1 MNRATAS
8 RLASGVFVGA
18 VIAFLAM
25 PILITVLFSFN
36 ASPRLSFPIHGLT
49 LDWYDKALTNPLF
62 RDALRNSLIA
72 AVTTAIVAA
81 LIGVPAAF
89 GLRRVSPRLR
99 PLMAGSLLLPAI
111 VPALLLG
118 IALTV
123 FLNDIGV
130 HLTLRTAIVGH
141 LLIAMP
147 FVVLTM
153 VARLDN
159 FDFSLAEAA
168 RSLGAGPARAFWD
181 VVLPLIL
188 PSIVGAMLLSMA
200 LSLDEFVVT
209 FFTRGTDD
217 TLPVLIWGLLRRG
230 IDPTIN
236 ALATIILVGNI
247 TLALI
252 ANRLTK
258 VRL

>member
-1 MNRATAS
+1 MTRPTV
-8 RLASGVFVGA
+8 RQVVGGLLVA
-18 VIAFLAM
+18 CVIGFLAL
-25 PILITVLFSFN
+25 PILVTIAFSFN
-36 ASPRLSFPIHGLT
+36 ASPRLSFPIEGLT
-49 LDWYDKALTNPLF
+49 LDWYDRGLRDPMF
-62 RDALRNSLIA
+62 RDALRNSVVA
-72 AVTTAIVAA
+72 AVVTALVAA
-81 LIGVPAAF
+81 LIGVPASFA
-89 GLRRVSPRLR
+89 LR
-99 PLMAGSLLLPAI
+99 GLLLPAI

-123 FLNDIGV
+123 FLEEVG
-130 HLTLRTAIVGH
+130 LGLSLETAIIGH
-141 LLIAMP
+141 VLIALP
-147 FVVLTM
+147 FVVLSM
-153 VARLDN
+153 VARLDS
-159 FDFSLAEAA
+159 FDFSIVEAA
-168 RSLGAGPARAFWD
+168 RSLGAGPARGFAD
-181 VVLPLIL
+181 IVLPLIR

-209 FFTRGTDD
+209 FFTRGGDD

-236 ALATIILVGNI
+236 ALATLILAGTV

>member
-1 MNRATAS
+1 MRRPTV
-8 RLASGVFVGA
+8 RQIVGGLLVA
-18 VIAFLAM
+18 CVIGFLAL
-25 PILITVLFSFN
+25 PILVTVVFSFN
-36 ASPRLSFPIHGLT
+36 ASPRLSFPIEGLT
-49 LDWYDKALTNPLF
+49 LDWYDRGLRDPMF
-62 RDALRNSLIA
+62 RDALRNSIVA
-72 AVTTAIVAA
+72 AVVTAVVAA
-81 LIGVPAAF
+81 LIGVPASFALR
-89 GLRRVSPRLR
+89 GLAPRIR
-99 PLMAGSLLLPAI
+99 PLVAGGLLLPAI

-123 FLNDIGV
+123 FLEEVG
-130 HLTLRTAIVGH
+130 LGLSLETAIIGH
-141 LLIAMP
+141 VLIALP
-147 FVVLTM
+147 FVVLSM
-153 VARLDN
+153 VARLDS
-159 FDFSLAEAA
+159 FDFSIVEAA
-168 RSLGAGPARAFWD
+168 RSLGAGPARGFAD
-181 VVLPLIL
+181 VVLPLIR

-209 FFTRGTDD
+209 FFTRGGDD

-236 ALATIILVGNI
+236 ALATLILAGTV